1 MNIAVTGG
9 CGFIG
14 SNFIRLVL
22 DTCKD
27 YKITNIDKLTYA
39 GNLENLEE
47 YAVKYKDRYNFEKL
61 DIVDKIAINNL
72 FKNNNFDAIVHFA
85 AESHVDRSINDSEP
99 FITTNIMG
107 TQVLLDAARENA
119 IEKFVHVS
127 TDEVYGSLG
136 ETGLFTEE
144 TPLAPNSPYSASKAS
159 SDLLV
164 RAAHETFGQH
174 TVITRCSNNYG
185 PYQFPE
191 KLIPLMIQKAKNNES
206 LPVYGKGNNVRDWIH
221 VEDHCKGVLLALQKG
236 KSGKAY
242 NFGGNAEKQNLE
254 VIDAILNILDKP
266 SSLIT
271 YVKDRPGH
279 DLRYA
284 MDYSLAEK
292 ELGFSPKYNF
302 EDGIKMTVQWYLDN
316 TKWINNVISGEYR
329 EFETIWY
336 GDRK

>member
-1 MNIAVTGG
+1 MNILVTGG

-14 SNFIRLVL
+14 SNFVRLVL
-22 DTCKD
+22 DTCPD
-27 YKITNIDKLTYA
+27 YSVTNLDKLTYA
-39 GNLENLEE
+39 GNVENLAD
-47 YAVKYKDRYNFEKL
+47 YAKKYPDRYALVVADIADKKAVEK
-61 DIVDKIAINNL
+61 VFTEKKYHAV
-72 FKNNNFDAIVHFA
+72 VHFA
-85 AESHVDRSINDSEP
+85 AESHVDRSIADSEP

-107 TQVLLDAARENA
+107 TQVLLDAARKHE

-136 ETGLFTEE
+136 ATGLFTEQ

-164 RAAHETFGQH
+164 RAANETFGQH

-191 KLIPLMIQKAKNNES
+191 KLIPLIIEKAKNDQP
-206 LPVYGKGNNVRDWIH
+206 LPVYGTGENVRDWIH

-236 KSGKAY
+236 KSGGVY

-254 VIDAILNILDKP
+254 VIKAILKILGKP
-266 SSLIT
+266 ESLIT
-271 YVKDRPGH
+271 FVKDRPGH

-284 MDYSLAEK
+284 MDYSLATK
-292 ELGFSPKYNF
+292 ELGFEPVYTF
-302 EDGIKMTVQWYLDN
+302 EQGIQATVDWYLSHGQ
-316 TKWINNVISGEYR
+316 WVQNVISGEYR
-329 EFETIWY
+329 EFEKLWY
-336 GDRK
+336 GERA

>member
-22 DTCKD
+22 DTCKN
-27 YKITNIDKLTYA
+27 YTITNIDTLTYA
-39 GNLENLEE
+39 GNLENLED
-47 YAVKYKDRYNFEKL
+47 YAKKYNSRYTFKKI
-61 DIVDKIAINNL
+61 DITDKESINTL
-72 FKNNNFDAIVHFA
+72 FKNNTFDAIVHFA
-85 AESHVDRSINDSEP
+85 AESHVDRSIADSTP
-99 FITTNIMG
+99 FILTNIMG
-107 TQVLLDAARENA
+107 TQILLDAARENNIA
-119 IEKFVHVS
+119 KFVHVS

-164 RAAHETFGQH
+164 RAAHETFGQY

-191 KLIPLMIQKAKNNES
+191 KLIPLMVQKAKNNLS
-206 LPVYGKGNNVRDWIH
+206 LPVYGKGNNVRDWIY

-236 KSGKAY
+236 KSGSAY

-254 VIDAILNILDKP
+254 VIDSILNILDKP
-266 SSLIT
+266 KSLIT

-292 ELGFSPKYNF
+292 ELGFSPSYTF
-302 EDGIKMTVQWYLDN
+302 EEGIKITVQWYLDN
-316 TKWINNVISGEYR
+316 ANWVENVISGEYR
-329 EFETIWY
+329 AFEELWY